1 MRDLCLVRNLG
12 DPGLGQLKKQTNK
25 QINKTSTSQQRQQ
38 EQNSAGA
45 ETVEKVAEAYRS
57 DDCFFFII

>member
-12 DPGLGQLKKQTNK
+12 DPGLGQLKKKNK

-38 EQNSAGA
+38 EQNGAGA
-45 ETVEKVAEAYRS
+45 ETVEKVAEAYR
-57 DDCFFFII
+57 